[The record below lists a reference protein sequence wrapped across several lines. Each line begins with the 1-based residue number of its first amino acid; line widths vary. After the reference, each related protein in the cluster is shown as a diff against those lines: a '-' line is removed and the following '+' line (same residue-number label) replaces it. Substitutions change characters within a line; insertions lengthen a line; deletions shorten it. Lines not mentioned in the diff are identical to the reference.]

1 MKPTI
6 PLFLLAM
13 LISEASCGPSSQKMQ
28 TLGDELRRL
37 TAAVQGEVIADPA
50 GTAGLSD
57 KELLARAT
65 ADDPALLKP
74 FDDYSLR
81 TSREG
86 NYVSVLVCTQDG
98 KRGLLEDTNCTVA
111 LDRQLWRESS
121 EAACQPTVRLADVCK
136 IK

>member
-1 MKPTI
+1 MKTNI
-6 PLFLLAM
+6 PLFLLVV
-13 LISEASCGPSSQKMQ
+13 LISEASCGSSSQKMQ

-37 TAAVQGEVIADPA
+37 TAAVQGEVSADPA

-57 KELLARAT
+57 RELLARAT
-65 ADDPALLKP
+65 AHDPALLEP
-74 FDDYSLR
+74 FDGYSVR

-86 NYVSVLVCTQDG
+86 DYIAVLVCTPDG

-111 LDRQLWRESS
+111 LDRQLWRDAPEQ
-121 EAACQPTVRLADVCK
+121 ACQSTVRLADVCK